1 MEDKAK
7 TKKQLIDELGT
18 LRRNIAELERRNIER
33 AVAEESP
40 REQERFT
47 QELIENSA
55 VATFVLN
62 RHHKVVLWNRACE
75 ELTGIKAFHMKG
87 TDQQWKPFYTQKRLL
102 LADIIIDGSF
112 EDMPS
117 LYVKYARSTLSENG
131 LQSEGWYQNLNG
143 RDRYII
149 FDASPILNTKGEM
162 VAVIETLQDISE
174 RKRAEELLQEREEEL
189 RIIFEASPAGILLL
203 DREGKTIYANQSM
216 AGMFGYALPELIGMS
231 YSNHLHVSERTSA
244 EINMR
249 RHIAGE
255 IGSFS
260 TERHYIRKD
269 GSDFWGYLCA
279 RRLEGSDGK
288 LRALVAIIADISER
302 KKMEEKIFQVSHDWE
317 ETFNTITD
325 MITVHDTDFNIIRSN
340 KAAEKI
346 LGLTCLEGSKSKCYE
361 NYHGMGFPASGCPG
375 CQCLLTGEPNTSEMF
390 EPHLNRFIEI
400 SAIPR
405 RDNRNKL
412 IGLIHIV
419 RDITGRKRVEQQIAE
434 QMQRLAAL
442 RNIDTAITSSLDMRI
457 SIKIILTEVANQL
470 HVDACDILFLNP
482 HTQDLEYIAGR
493 GFNTE
498 ALRHTR
504 LRLGES
510 HAGVAALEKRTVRVR
525 DLSVGR
531 DGFVR
536 SPLLGKEG
544 FVEYI
549 AVPLISK
556 GHVKGVL
563 EIFHRTAI
571 NADQEWLDFM
581 EALGVQSAIAID
593 NAQMF
598 NELEH
603 SNTELALAY
612 DTTLEGWSRALDYR
626 DKETEGHSRRVTE
639 MTVKMA
645 QSIGIIDEDL
655 VQVRRGALLHD
666 IGKLGV
672 PDGILLKPGKLT
684 DEEMEIIKKH
694 PIIAYEILSPIS
706 FLRKAID
713 IPYCHH
719 EKWDGTGYPRGLK
732 GEQIPL
738 AARIFAVVDVFDA
751 LMSDRPYREAWTK
764 DKTLEYIR
772 EQAGIHFDPTVVE
785 NFIDTDW
792 LMVK

>member
-1 MEDKAK
+1 
-7 TKKQLIDELGT
+7 
-18 LRRNIAELERRNIER
+18 
-33 AVAEESP
+33 
-40 REQERFT
+40 
-47 QELIENSA
+47 
-55 VATFVLN
+55 
-62 RHHKVVLWNRACE
+62 
-75 ELTGIKAFHMKG
+75 
-87 TDQQWKPFYTQKRLL
+87 
-102 LADIIIDGSF
+102 
-112 EDMPS
+112 
-117 LYVKYARSTLSENG
+117 
-131 LQSEGWYQNLNG
+131 
-143 RDRYII
+143 
-149 FDASPILNTKGEM
+149 
-162 VAVIETLQDISE
+162 
-174 RKRAEELLQEREEEL
+174 
-189 RIIFEASPAGILLL
+189 
-203 DREGKTIYANQSM
+203 
-216 AGMFGYALPELIGMS
+216 
-231 YSNHLHVSERTSA
+231 
-244 EINMR
+244 
-249 RHIAGE
+249 
-255 IGSFS
+255 
-260 TERHYIRKD
+260 
-269 GSDFWGYLCA
+269 
-279 RRLEGSDGK
+279 
-288 LRALVAIIADISER
+288 
-302 KKMEEKIFQVSHDWE
+302 
-317 ETFNTITD
+317 

-684 DEEMEIIKKH
+684 DEEMEIMKKH

>member
-1 MEDKAK
+1 
-7 TKKQLIDELGT
+7 
-18 LRRNIAELERRNIER
+18 
-33 AVAEESP
+33 
-40 REQERFT
+40 
-47 QELIENSA
+47 
-55 VATFVLN
+55 
-62 RHHKVVLWNRACE
+62 
-75 ELTGIKAFHMKG
+75 
-87 TDQQWKPFYTQKRLL
+87 
-102 LADIIIDGSF
+102 
-112 EDMPS
+112 
-117 LYVKYARSTLSENG
+117 
-131 LQSEGWYQNLNG
+131 
-143 RDRYII
+143 
-149 FDASPILNTKGEM
+149 
-162 VAVIETLQDISE
+162 
-174 RKRAEELLQEREEEL
+174 
-189 RIIFEASPAGILLL
+189 
-203 DREGKTIYANQSM
+203 
-216 AGMFGYALPELIGMS
+216 
-231 YSNHLHVSERTSA
+231 
-244 EINMR
+244 
-249 RHIAGE
+249 
-255 IGSFS
+255 
-260 TERHYIRKD
+260 
-269 GSDFWGYLCA
+269 
-279 RRLEGSDGK
+279 
-288 LRALVAIIADISER
+288 
-302 KKMEEKIFQVSHDWE
+302 
-317 ETFNTITD
+317 
-325 MITVHDTDFNIIRSN
+325 
-340 KAAEKI
+340 
-346 LGLTCLEGSKSKCYE
+346 
-361 NYHGMGFPASGCPG
+361 
-375 CQCLLTGEPNTSEMF
+375 
-390 EPHLNRFIEI
+390 
-400 SAIPR
+400 
-405 RDNRNKL
+405 
-412 IGLIHIV
+412 
-419 RDITGRKRVEQQIAE
+419 
-434 QMQRLAAL
+434 
-442 RNIDTAITSSLDMRI
+442 
-457 SIKIILTEVANQL
+457 
-470 HVDACDILFLNP
+470 
-482 HTQDLEYIAGR
+482 
-493 GFNTE
+493 
-498 ALRHTR
+498 
-504 LRLGES
+504 
-510 HAGVAALEKRTVRVR
+510 
-525 DLSVGR
+525 VGR

-684 DEEMEIIKKH
+684 DEEMEIMKKH